1 MDIDIDVDK
10 HGHDKPINKVNLP
23 FGIGFIDP
31 VTGKRCSAAV
41 SHETETF
48 DVDLG
53 AAQVSLI
60 NNGDNSWSAVEN
72 LLDQETVN
80 EIGGAIEAHY
90 ADMDP

>member
-1 MDIDIDVDK
+1 M
-10 HGHDKPINKVNLP
+10 HGHNKPINKVNLP
-23 FGIGFIDP
+23 FEIGFIDP

-80 EIGGAIEAHY
+80 EIGSAIEVHY
-90 ADMDP
+90 ANLNP